1 MRFLDA
7 RRWHFR
13 RPSDLVSHPW
23 LAGRVHLALRACT
36 CAPNQHLHVARLPR
50 RAGELHRLRLTT
62 RKRRRLRRVPLTSL
76 GLGELNDPTR
86 RLHQLPP
93 PVRRRSCNGRSARQL
108 HRSPSRVALSLASAH
123 PTHPLR
129 SAQRGMHSPQSVLQR
144 GVSFG
149 QLRSPFRIHPESE
162 SPRLLVS
169 DRFRSRCR
177 LLLRI
182 RRRYL
187 KAFGF
192 QTPRPGFDCRLLL
205 AVLRT
210 VVRRRERI

>member
-23 LAGRVHLALRACT
+23 LAGRVHLALQACT
-36 CAPNQHLHVARLPR
+36 CAPNLPRHVARLPQQVS
-50 RAGELHRLRLTT
+50 EPHQSRLTT
-62 RKRRRLRRVPLTSL
+62 RKSHLLRRVPLTSL
-76 GLGELNDPTR
+76 GFRGQNDPTH

-93 PVRRRSCNGRSARQL
+93 LVRRRSCNGRSARQL
-108 HRSPSRVALSLASAH
+108 RRSPSRVAPSLASAH
-123 PTHPLR
+123 PTHHPR
-129 SAQRGMHSPQSVLQR
+129 SAQRGTHSPRSVLQR
-144 GVSFG
+144 VVSFG
-149 QLRSPFRIHPESE
+149 QLLSPFRIHPESE
-162 SPRLLVS
+162 SLRLLVS

-182 RRRYL
+182 RRLCL
-187 KAFGF
+187 KAFGSR
-192 QTPRPGFDCRLLL
+192 TPRPGFDCRLLL